1 MTHDLPPDF
10 EAREHERTRG
20 MSNYIV
26 RYGVLRYG
34 LPLVAISL
42 VVLAIE
48 GRLAT
53 IDLETFVV
61 RGIGPLVFGLLL
73 ARMGWAKIVRARLE
87 RLEARVESE
96 GGETRDTAGE

>member
-1 MTHDLPPDF
+1 MTHDLLPDF

-20 MSNYIV
+20 MSTYVV

-34 LPLVAISL
+34 LPLVAVSFI
-42 VVLAIE
+42 VLAIE

-53 IDLETFVV
+53 LDLETFVV
-61 RGIGPLVFGLLL
+61 RGFGPFVFGLLL

-87 RLEARVESE
+87 RLEARMESE
-96 GGETRDTAGE
+96 HDEARRDG